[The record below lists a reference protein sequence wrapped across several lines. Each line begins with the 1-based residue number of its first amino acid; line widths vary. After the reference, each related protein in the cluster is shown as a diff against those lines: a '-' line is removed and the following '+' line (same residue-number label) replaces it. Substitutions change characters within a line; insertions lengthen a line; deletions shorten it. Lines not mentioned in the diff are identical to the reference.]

1 MTRHQRLKAKRLKF
15 IQEYLK
21 DFDGQAA
28 AIRAGYSAHSAR
40 FLASQL
46 LANKDVK
53 AELEYRQRQ
62 NKIKYEI
69 RREFTVEKL
78 MKLIDECETDKDRK
92 TLIKALDMLN
102 KMSGQYSHTVVNLN
116 PEQPLFPDETN
127 KTK

>member
-15 IQEYLK
+15 IEEYLK

-53 AELEYRQRQ
+53 AELNQRMKE
-62 NKIKYEI
+62 NKAKNEI
-69 RREFTVEKL
+69 RRDFIVEKL
-78 MKLIDECETDKDRK
+78 MKLIAECESDKDRK
-92 TLIKALDMLN
+92 HLTKALEMLN
-102 KMSGQYSHTVVNLN
+102 KMSGQYTHTVVNLN

-127 KTK
+127 KPK